1 MSKSKICFLY
11 IVILLLV
18 LLCACNADAENPSAE
33 PEPTPTPVWD
43 GTDAD
48 SCVNSD
54 EHQINVYTVQC
65 EVDPNKK
72 DTIHERGI
80 EHIYT
85 RTLPSG
91 EVQTYTETEITS
103 TQRVCNHTPPAE
115 AWDGTGADSFEVSEV
130 KWLESYRT
138 PCKFYI
144 GATDGVQAEGV
155 EYTLK
160 RTLPSGE
167 VQTCVIPVV
176 THTTREC
183 TDITKKAGETSYGDT
198 HTTVS
203 IEESEPYLAET
214 YDKPCELRSDCT
226 DTVTRYVKD
235 YTITY
240 TVIYNE
246 VYTAEEFAEMDP
258 IKENENVTIEYET
271 YTNDDGKE
279 FVKMTSTSVTVDKKT
294 VETETFRTC
303 NHEPILNGAD

>member
-1 MSKSKICFLY
+1 MNKLKVCFLY
-11 IVILLLV
+11 AILSLV
-18 LLCACNADAENPSAE
+18 LLCACNADTENPSAQ

-48 SCVNSD
+48 THETS
-54 EHQINVYTVQC
+54 EEQQINVYTEPC
-65 EVDPNKK
+65 EVDPDKK
-72 DTIHERGI
+72 DTIHEFGV

-103 TQRVCNHTPPAE
+103 TRRVCDHTPPAE

-138 PCKFYI
+138 PCKFYL
-144 GATDGVQAEGV
+144 GATDSMQAEGV

-167 VQTCVIPVV
+167 EQTCVIPVV
-176 THTTREC
+176 THTVREC
-183 TDITKKAGETSYGDT
+183 DHIERRTGSYGNT
-198 HTTVS
+198 NITL
-203 IEESEPYLAET
+203 EESEPYVGEV
-214 YDKPCELRSDCT
+214 YDEPCTLRPDRT
-226 DTVTRYVKD
+226 DTVTKYVKD

-240 TVIYNE
+240 TVTFSQ
-246 VYTAEEFAEMDP
+246 VYTAEEFAQTDP
-258 IKENENVTIEYET
+258 IKEKENVTIEYET
-271 YTNDDGKE
+271 YTNDDGTE
-279 FVKMTSTSVTVDKKT
+279 FVKMTSTSVTVDTKT

-303 NHEPILNGAD
+303 EHEPILNGAD